1 MVAAYTPTYYDEA
14 VGLPAPEGI
23 YGKEVHSTKTGAAQ
37 INEARLLLDLIQTQD
52 PIQYAKLTDTSAPM
66 PVLMKVPGQSKVR
79 TRIAPN
85 TGLTPIP
92 SRSGLIYLTPSLY
105 GTLLLVYFVLAI
117 LTILLPS
124 EPIKCSK
131 EAVCQLRPCFMVGW
145 RWKPR

>member
-37 INEARLLLDLIQTQD
+37 INL
-52 PIQYAKLTDTSAPM
+52 
-66 PVLMKVPGQSKVR
+66 
-79 TRIAPN
+79 
-85 TGLTPIP
+85 
-92 SRSGLIYLTPSLY
+92 
-105 GTLLLVYFVLAI
+105 VLAI

-131 EAVCQLRPCFMVGW
+131 EAVCQLRPCFMGE
-145 RWKPR
+145 RALHLQSASCYY